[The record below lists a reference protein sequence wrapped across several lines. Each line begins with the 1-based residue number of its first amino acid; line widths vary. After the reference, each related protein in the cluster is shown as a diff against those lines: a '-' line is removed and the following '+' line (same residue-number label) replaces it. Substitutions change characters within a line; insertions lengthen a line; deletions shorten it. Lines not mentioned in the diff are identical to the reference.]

1 MFININ
7 GINMFYRKAGS
18 GRPVIM
24 MHGNGQSSAV
34 FDEAVEVLKDVC
46 TVYTPDSRGHGQ
58 TSYLNDQ
65 EEAADEER
73 RAREALAPEGAI
85 SRGELSYDVM
95 ADDMIAFIDALGIEK
110 PVIYGFSDGGIIAL
124 IMTIKRPDIPC
135 RLMVSGVNVEPEGI
149 DDKYFRSIKV
159 THFLTRS
166 KKKKLMLDQPHI
178 SAAELGTIKVPTV
191 LLAGEHDLIK
201 PEHLQYI
208 TDCIPTCRL
217 KILKGEDHTSYVMH
231 STKIADMLREFMSL

>member
-7 GINMFYRKAGS
+7 GISMFYRKAGS

-24 MHGNGQSSAV
+24 MHGNGESSAI
-34 FDEAVEVLKDVC
+34 FEEAAEVLQEIC

-65 EEAADEER
+65 EEAADAER
-73 RAREALAPEGAI
+73 RARESEAPRGAI
-85 SRGELSYDVM
+85 SRGELSYAVM
-95 ADDMIAFIDALGIEK
+95 ADDMIAFIDALGIK
-110 PVIYGFSDGGIIAL
+110 NPVIYGFSDGGIIAL
-124 IMTIKRPDIPC
+124 ILAIKRPDIPC

-149 DDKYFRSIKV
+149 DDRYFRSIRV
-159 THFLTRS
+159 SHFLTRS

-178 SAAELGTIKVPTV
+178 SAEELSKIKVPTV

-201 PEHLQYI
+201 PEHLKYI

-217 KILKGEDHTSYVMH
+217 KILKGEDHSSYVMH
-231 STKIADMLREFMSL
+231 STKIADMLKEFMSL